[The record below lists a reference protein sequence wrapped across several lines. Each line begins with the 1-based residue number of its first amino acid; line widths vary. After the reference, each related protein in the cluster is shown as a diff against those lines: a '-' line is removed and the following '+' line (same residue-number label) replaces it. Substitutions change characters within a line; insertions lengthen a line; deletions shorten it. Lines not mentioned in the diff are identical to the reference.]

1 MECSSSRSKTR
12 RLSDQFWST
21 LRLERGLSTVRVW
34 TSFRFEALT
43 ILVFAR
49 WKLPCWPFQIL
60 TRRDGRLIL
69 CFGLV
74 VQSHALA
81 RRGVGRLALFGLVR
95 ILIEGRSAG
104 FWMRSVHPVEPGFCG
119 EVPSPPDAFCAD
131 ATRDDASNIAVINMI
146 VRIVISHAR

>member
-60 TRRDGRLIL
+60 TRRDGSASDSSSKVTPWPVVASV
-69 CFGLV
+69 GLPC
-74 VQSHALA
+74 L
-81 RRGVGRLALFGLVR
+81 GL
-95 ILIEGRSAG
+95 
-104 FWMRSVHPVEPGFCG
+104 SVF
-119 EVPSPPDAFCAD
+119 
-131 ATRDDASNIAVINMI
+131 
-146 VRIVISHAR
+146 

>member
-60 TRRDGRLIL
+60 TRRDG
-69 CFGLV
+69 
-74 VQSHALA
+74 S
-81 RRGVGRLALFGLVR
+81 
-95 ILIEGRSAG
+95 
-104 FWMRSVHPVEPGFCG
+104 
-119 EVPSPPDAFCAD
+119 
-131 ATRDDASNIAVINMI
+131 ASNSSCKVTPWPVVASVGLPCLGLS
-146 VRIVISHAR
+146 VF